1 MKKLF
6 TIILCLL
13 FCLSCKEKEMIDGDK
28 FNRFIPAVLYFDSD
42 GGTQIVTA
50 YYFITLSGVHLL
62 FVNNECVNKAIDIP
76 TDSQQL
82 YPYKFETEWVT
93 VNRTDA
99 KTLEITVPPST
110 DRIKVDIFASGIDD
124 DGRYLEPNRIQIY
137 QNYDASNH

>member
-6 TIILCLL
+6 AIILCLL

-28 FNRFIPAVLYFDSD
+28 FNLYTPAVLYFDSD
-42 GGTQIVTA
+42 GGSRIVTA
-50 YYFITLSGVHLL
+50 SDFIILHRVYLWT
-62 FVNNECVNKAIDIP
+62 VNNEKQEKSADIP

>member
-1 MKKLF
+1 MKRLF
-6 TIILCLL
+6 IFIILCLL
-13 FCLSCKEKEMIDGDK
+13 FCLSCKEKEMIDGDR
-28 FNRFIPAVLYFDSD
+28 FNRFIPADLYFDSD

-50 YYFITLSGVHLL
+50 YYFITLKGVHLL

-99 KTLEITVPPST
+99 KTLEITVPPSS
-110 DRIKVDIFASGIDD
+110 DKRDIDILASGIDD
-124 DGRYLEPNRIQIY
+124 DGTHLCPGGIKIL
-137 QNYDASNH
+137 QNYDTK